1 MHAERICANPL
12 FSKTLQRLSP
22 PAIDLATPA
31 LWFTGGKHFGG
42 GCCMPRYY
50 FDLVDDET
58 VYDKKGVSLPNIKA
72 AQEYAATFARELMET
87 KPTLM
92 GEAWKAW
99 SVQICNGKFERIL
112 KIPFAEIKGLDRSR
126 SDDAPQ
132 QA

>member
-1 MHAERICANPL
+1 
-12 FSKTLQRLSP
+12 
-22 PAIDLATPA
+22 
-31 LWFTGGKHFGG
+31 
-42 GCCMPRYY
+42 MPRYY

-72 AQEYAATFARELMET
+72 AEQYAATFARELMET

-112 KIPFAEIKGLDRSR
+112 KISFSEIKGLASSP
-126 SDDAPQ
+126 SDDVSQPV
-132 QA
+132 